1 MWILITVDCYIK
13 VLYGAIITCAGTRHT
28 IGYLV

>member
-1 MWILITVDCYIK
+1 MWILIIVDCYIK
-13 VLYGAIITCAGTRHT
+13 VLYGAITICAGTRHT